1 MIVVQKHPIML
12 PSVNGLY
19 SFSLR
24 KGEVAVDSRAT
35 VHAKAEEQ
43 RMRVAVTIV
52 VYLYGCFMAI
62 YLSRYIRHRCNSD
75 ALTNTVRTAFDS
87 CLMKQCVLEVP
98 AFKFTMHTAM
108 KVGCPITP
116 MKQSVVAKHA
126 SAILDL
132 VFNRNFAFTA
142 IMTSPFKRLVTGRVI
157 KLTIIKV
164 TVTARA
170 SVVLEERRILPLHS
184 VMFSLVEDALEFILF

>member
-1 MIVVQKHPIML
+1 M
-12 PSVNGLY
+12 
-19 SFSLR
+19 R
-24 KGEVAVDSRAT
+24 EEVTVESRAT
-35 VHAKAEEQ
+35 IHTKVEEQ
-43 RMRVAVTIV
+43 RMRGAVTIF
-52 VYLYGCFMAI
+52 VYLYGCFMAM
-62 YLSRYIRHRCNSD
+62 YLSRYIRARCNSD
-75 ALTNTVRTAFDS
+75 ALPNTVITTLDS
-87 CLMKQCVLEVP
+87 CLMKQYVLEDS
-98 AFKFTMHTAM
+98 ACRIAMFTAI

-142 IMTSPFKRLVTGRVI
+142 IMTSPFNRLVTGRVI

-184 VMFSLVEDALEFILF
+184 VMFSLLEDALEFILF

>member
-1 MIVVQKHPIML
+1 
-12 PSVNGLY
+12 
-19 SFSLR
+19 
-24 KGEVAVDSRAT
+24 
-35 VHAKAEEQ
+35 
-43 RMRVAVTIV
+43 
-52 VYLYGCFMAI
+52 
-62 YLSRYIRHRCNSD
+62 
-75 ALTNTVRTAFDS
+75 
-87 CLMKQCVLEVP
+87 
-98 AFKFTMHTAM
+98 
-108 KVGCPITP
+108 